1 MNIQPIYPSDKSQ
14 LAGFYE
20 LARQV
25 YAADPAWA
33 PQSDLALQPLLAR
46 TDSLFVQPLLC
57 IRDDTVL
64 ARSVAIMYPGA
75 VTANRQPLGC
85 IGFFECLP
93 QYPEAGRAV
102 LAHAEMLL
110 RAKGAAVIHAPRVD
124 NMLMGL
130 VVDGFY
136 LPQTILT
143 HHNPPYYL
151 DIFLESGYQVGE
163 LLHTYIFDR
172 RSAIHLPLS
181 LPGFKTRTFNRQSLE
196 DEIGVF
202 HTLQKEI
209 FQSHAGWVPR
219 TLEEDRQMILGLL
232 PMLDDD
238 LLIIAETQD
247 NRPVGLLVCLPDIYQ
262 AARGQV
268 VDNARLISIGVLGQF
283 VKKGLGILMGLH
295 LARSLVSKGYNTLE
309 ASWIRAANLPPQNLA
324 RRFLGRQGREF
335 ALLEKVIA

>member
-1 MNIQPIYPSDKSQ
+1 MNIQPISPSDDAQ
-14 LAGFYE
+14 LEKFYE

-33 PQSDLALQPLLAR
+33 HQSDLALRPLLAR
-46 TDSLFVQPLLC
+46 TSSLFVQPLLC
-57 IRDDTVL
+57 IQGDTAL
-64 ARSVAIMYPGA
+64 ARSVAIMYPRVVNTNG
-75 VTANRQPLGC
+75 QHLGY

-93 QYPEAGRAV
+93 QYPEAGGAV

-110 RAKGAAVIHAPRVD
+110 RAKGAAVVHAPRVD

-130 VVDGFY
+130 VVDGFQ

-143 HHNPPYYL
+143 PHNPPYYL
-151 DIFLESGYQVGE
+151 DIFLESGYQVSE
-163 LLHTYIFDR
+163 LLHTYIFDH
-172 RSAIHLPLS
+172 RSAISLPLS

-202 HTLQKEI
+202 HKLQKEI

-219 TLEEDRQMILGLL
+219 TLDEDRQMILGLL

-238 LLIIAETQD
+238 LLIIAETK
-247 NRPVGLLVCLPDIYQ
+247 NKHPVGLLVCLPDMYQ

-268 VDNARLISIGVLGQF
+268 IDNARLISIGVLAQF
-283 VKKGLGILMGLH
+283 AKKGLGVLMSLH
-295 LARSLVSKGYNTLE
+295 LARNLISKGYNTLE
-309 ASWIRAANLPPQNLA
+309 ASWIRDTNLPPQNLA
-324 RRFLGRQGREF
+324 RRFLGKQGREF
-335 ALLEKVIA
+335 ALLEKIIA